1 MLKSIPKSN
10 ISKRSFKVYKR
21 FSADQSDYPLIKA
34 YNVEGLFDSG
44 SSPQDEGVFVHL
56 LYNSIKAKYFT
67 DNGLINNYGNIS
79 NPYNFA
85 GERELSDEIFV
96 LNVGRMEIGEGFKP
110 GSIRFTNTD
119 TNAVFAD
126 DGRGS
131 MVGTS
136 PTYDLVSIDFLES
149 ELTILA
155 DGNNY
160 VLTITSIDFQTGNAI
175 LTFNGDTDSTYL
187 TSIDINNES
196 VTFTAELNFGGI
208 EIPQEDYGN
217 VFYSDGVIVLRKAD
231 TDITNYNLEYR
242 STQTIHELEV
252 LIEAGD
258 GEFNT
263 SQNPSA
269 VDITLSG
276 SYDFTTTPITNV
288 SPSNTLKIKEVLDIS
303 KKEEFISDF
312 SSSISGSWDDYESYG
327 LTDPTGSY
335 LSTYITTVGIYDKD
349 GDMVA
354 VAKLPQPVKK
364 LPDYSV
370 NFIIRLDL

>member
-1 MLKSIPKSN
+1 M
-10 ISKRSFKVYKR
+10 
-21 FSADQSDYPLIKA
+21 
-34 YNVEGLFDSG
+34 
-44 SSPQDEGVFVHL
+44 
-56 LYNSIKAKYFT
+56 
-67 DNGLINNYGNIS
+67 
-79 NPYNFA
+79 
-85 GERELSDEIFV
+85 
-96 LNVGRMEIGEGFKP
+96 
-110 GSIRFTNTD
+110 
-119 TNAVFAD
+119 
-126 DGRGS
+126 
-131 MVGTS
+131 
-136 PTYDLVSIDFLES
+136 
-149 ELTILA
+149 
-155 DGNNY
+155 
-160 VLTITSIDFQTGNAI
+160 
-175 LTFNGDTDSTYL
+175 
-187 TSIDINNES
+187 
-196 VTFTAELNFGGI
+196 
-208 EIPQEDYGN
+208 
-217 VFYSDGVIVLRKAD
+217 IVLRKTD

-335 LSTYITTVGIYDKD
+335 LSTYITTVGIYDND

-370 NFIIRLDL
+370 NFIVRLDL